1 MHPDLA
7 IALYR
12 HHEHQ
17 LDVRLELRRIHLE
30 KSGSASARSPRWHRP
45 HLHASRTRR

>member
-12 HHEHQ
+12 HEGHE
-17 LDVRLELRRIHLE
+17 LDVRLELQRANLE
-30 KSGSASARSPRWHRP
+30 KSGSAVTRTVRRHRP
-45 HLHASRTRR
+45 HRNPLRARR

>member
-12 HHEHQ
+12 HHEHE
-17 LDVRLELRRIHLE
+17 LEVRLEQRRAHLE
-30 KSGSASARSPRWHRP
+30 KVPARTARRQRLHRP
-45 HLHASRTRR
+45 SLRARR